1 MSRTKCVN
9 CGEPITFCAVV
20 GRSGYW
26 AHPDLVDVDCHGT
39 RCDDDDNTDAE
50 PA

>member
-1 MSRTKCVN
+1 MSCTKCVN
-9 CGEPITFCAVV
+9 CGGPITFHAVV

-26 AHPDLVDVDCHGT
+26 VHPDRVDVDCHGT
-39 RCDDDDNTDAE
+39 SCGNGDTDAE